1 MLQANE
7 ALLLLGGDL
16 GDVRNTLDLAVAA
29 LDRDAGRVLARS
41 RDHWTEPWGFKG
53 NGLFLNRAVL
63 LRTDLDPEALLAV
76 ILKTE
81 VHLGRVRG
89 NEQGYDSRPVDIDIL
104 LYGDRVQEDPVL
116 TLPHPRMHL
125 RSFALAP
132 AADIAPAAIHP
143 VLGRSIL
150 ELLGDL
156 RPSA

>member
-1 MLQANE
+1 MLKANE

-16 GDVRNTLDLAVAA
+16 GDVRNTLDLAIAA
-29 LDRDAGRVLARS
+29 LGRDAGRLQARS

-63 LRTDLDPEALLAV
+63 LRTTLHPEALLAE
-76 ILKTE
+76 ILRIE
-81 VHLGRVRG
+81 EQLGRVRD
-89 NEQGYDSRPVDIDIL
+89 NEQVFVSRPVDIDIL
-104 LYGDRVQEDPVL
+104 LFGDRALEQAAL

-132 AADIAPAAIHP
+132 AADIAPAAVHP
-143 VLGRSIL
+143 VLGRSVL